1 MRGAILVGPE
11 DVRPMDLEEPSPS
24 PTDVVVRVA
33 FCGICGTD
41 VHEWSGRNSSKPIN
55 YPVNLGHECS
65 GTIESVG
72 SAVTSVAP
80 GDRVAV
86 HPYSYC
92 GVCHYCRIG
101 LINACA
107 KRTFVRDGWAERL
120 IVDEHMV
127 YRIPDDMS
135 LEIASL
141 AEPLAASLQAID
153 VAPVKS
159 GSTAVVIGGGP
170 IGLGV
175 LALIKHSGAAQVIL
189 SEPSAFR
196 RDLGLKL
203 GATQVID
210 PTKEDLR
217 QAVLDMTGGIGAD
230 VVFECVTSSRTTN
243 EAIGLLRF
251 AGEVVVVGN
260 SNPADRL
267 SLNLDDLHRRQLV
280 IRGTFSRGSL
290 FPRALAWL
298 HRLDLSPL
306 ITHRFD
312 LDHVNDALVLAKSG
326 QAGKIL
332 IVPQTD

>member
-1 MRGAILVGPE
+1 MRAAVLIAPE
-11 DVRPMDLEEPSPS
+11 DVRPVELEEPAPG

-41 VHEWSGRNSSKPIN
+41 VHEWGGRSSSKPLS

-65 GTIESVG
+65 GTVESAG
-72 SAVTSVAP
+72 SEVTSVAP

-120 IVDEHMV
+120 VVDEHMV

-135 LEIASL
+135 LEVASL

-153 VAPVKS
+153 VAPIKS

-175 LALIKHSGAAQVIL
+175 LALIRHSGAAQVIL

-196 RDLGLKL
+196 RELALKL
-203 GATQVID
+203 GATRVVD
-210 PTKEDLR
+210 PSAEDLR
-217 QAVLDMTGGIGAD
+217 RAVLDATGGIGAD
-230 VVFECVTSSRTTN
+230 VVFECVTSSKTTN
-243 EAIGLLRF
+243 AALELLRF
-251 AGEVVVVGN
+251 GGEVVVVGN
-260 SNPADRL
+260 SNPSDRL

-298 HRLDLSPL
+298 HSLDLSPL
-306 ITHRFD
+306 ITHTFD
-312 LDHVNDALVLAKSG
+312 LDHVNDALALAKSG

-332 IVPQTD
+332 ISPGVQ